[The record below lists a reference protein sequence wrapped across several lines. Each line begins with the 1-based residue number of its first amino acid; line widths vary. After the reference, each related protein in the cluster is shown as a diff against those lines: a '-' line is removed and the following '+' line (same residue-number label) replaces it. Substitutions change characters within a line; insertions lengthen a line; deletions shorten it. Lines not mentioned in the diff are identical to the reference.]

1 MQMCKTMSGNRGGSP
16 LRRAAV
22 AKRRTIK
29 SQQQQLRNTYLDIEA
44 QQQTQYEQSAGSSSS
59 WKWYACMG
67 VVYALIIGLLVA
79 IVVILAVGHGN
90 DSGGGGGGS
99 SAKRDAAARHTYE
112 FTMHDSP
119 GEMTRYSNIPID
131 SNAALSGYSCC
142 CEVGLNGN
150 KTTTYCTNGKGY
162 ISNMGFE
169 CILVHSRNGFAEL
182 SVYSDKKDMSGS
194 RCRLSWW

>member
-1 MQMCKTMSGNRGGSP
+1 MQMCKTMSGNRGDSP

-29 SQQQQLRNTYLDIEA
+29 SQQQLRSAYLDIEA
-44 QQQTQYEQSAGSSSS
+44 QQQQTQYEQSAGNSS
-59 WKWYACMG
+59 WKWDACMG

-79 IVVILAVGHGN
+79 IVVILAIGHGN
-90 DSGGGGGGS
+90 GNSGGGS
-99 SAKRDAAARHTYE
+99 SAKRDAAARRAYE

-119 GEMTRYSNIPID
+119 GEMTRYSDIPID
-131 SNAALSGYSCC
+131 SNAALNGYSCC